1 MPTDDPDPLQMLNSF
16 AVESAAAIGK
26 IVALVSK
33 ERFGEAV
40 QLIADAHLVAVAGQE
55 QAHAIAVC
63 LGDGLLR
70 MGRRCRIL
78 HTLDHDERRHVAA
91 LTDRDVLVA
100 IGCGPGYSPVED
112 LIPIARHRR
121 ARILGIADSSASPLA
136 RDADLN
142 LILETDRRL
151 GVQPLAPYFVL
162 VQSLLM
168 ALDEASRK

>member
-1 MPTDDPDPLQMLNSF
+1 MPSDNPDPLQMLNSF

-26 IVALVSK
+26 IVAQVSK

-40 QLIADAHLVAVAGQE
+40 RLIADAHLVAVAGQE
-55 QAHAIAVC
+55 QAHAVAAC

-70 MGRRCRIL
+70 MGRRCRTM
-78 HTLDHDERRHVAA
+78 HALDHDEHRHVAA

-100 IGCGPGYSPVED
+100 IGCGPGHGPVAD
-112 LIPIARHRR
+112 LIPIARNRR
-121 ARILGIADSSASPLA
+121 ARILGITDSSASPVA

-168 ALDEASRK
+168 AIDETPRK